1 MPSELQNDKT
11 NRQEQW
17 DLTCVIEGIL
27 FAAGDS
33 VSLDRLAEL
42 LERSRDEVEKAVL
55 RLSDYYAFERRGM
68 RLVRMKDHVQLVS
81 APEYAAPIRA
91 AVELRKAPSLSQ
103 PALEVLA
110 IVAYYQPTTRAF
122 IDQVRG
128 VDSAYTVGLLQER
141 ELIEECGRLDV
152 PGRPVL
158 FRTTENF
165 LRSFRLESLEDLPDL
180 EDLAEALKQQE
191 AQQEEPEEKPSDE
204 SAT

>member
-1 MPSELQNDKT
+1 MKFPLG
-11 NRQEQW
+11 QEAW
-17 DLTCVIEGIL
+17 NLECVIEGIL

-33 VSLDRLAEL
+33 VPLDRLAEI
-42 LERSRDEVEKAVL
+42 LEREREEVEQAVS
-55 RLSDYYAFERRGM
+55 RLTDYYAFERRGM
-68 RLVRMKDHVQLVS
+68 RVVRMKDNVQLVS

-91 AVELRKAPSLSQ
+91 AVEMRKAPSLSQ

-158 FRTTENF
+158 FQTTENF
-165 LRSFRLESLEDLPDL
+165 LRAFRLQSLEELPDL

-191 AQQEEPEEKPSDE
+191 LEEHKTAEASEASDE
-204 SAT
+204 PKT